1 MDENWGYP
9 HGFGYPQMVIRLR
22 TVAVASLRPAAELRA
37 LHHGALRAVTVAW
50 CVRQTPWE
58 NAMKSRAKTM
68 KNGDLMVVN
77 GQEWWLMVIYGE

>member
-1 MDENWGYP
+1 MEVSIHWCTIFMVDVMENPMIKWMRTGGIP

-50 CVRQTPWE
+50 CVRQTP
-58 NAMKSRAKTM
+58 
-68 KNGDLMVVN
+68 
-77 GQEWWLMVIYGE
+77 